1 MQVVIQA
8 NEYDLWQHKTNE
20 NIMRYSNR
28 YKLSYKILF
37 KDLGRED
44 YQTWVILIKPNPIKI
59 IFFAVTFRLK
69 DQTQTGGQMAH
80 RVLKALYLRNQRSD

>member
-1 MQVVIQA
+1 MQVDIQA

-37 KDLGRED
+37 KDLGSED
-44 YQTWVILIKPNPIKI
+44 YQTWVISIKSNPMKI
-59 IFFAVTFRLK
+59 IFFAVTF
-69 DQTQTGGQMAH
+69 
-80 RVLKALYLRNQRSD
+80 

>member
-37 KDLGRED
+37 KDLGSED
-44 YQTWVILIKPNPIKI
+44 YQTWVISIKSNPMKI
-59 IFFAVTFRLK
+59 IFFAVTF
-69 DQTQTGGQMAH
+69 
-80 RVLKALYLRNQRSD
+80 